1 MNRVTRLIH
10 KDSFFGTR
18 SRKLLDYSHRFVI
31 TAEDLLRK
39 KPDPRSSSV
48 KLKKTDSE
56 KTKMIDAMLK
66 GFDAEDNPTD
76 RRIFYEVTGREL
88 RLGEFGGDDDT
99 SDDDWMHYGAP
110 DPLRHA
116 FSYSQVKGIN

>member
-1 MNRVTRLIH
+1 M
-10 KDSFFGTR
+10 
-18 SRKLLDYSHRFVI
+18 I

-39 KPDPRSSSV
+39 KPDPRSSTRI
-48 KLKKTDSE
+48 KKTDSE
-56 KTKMIDAMLK
+56 NAKLIDAMLK

-88 RLGEFGGDDDT
+88 RLGEFGRDDDT

-116 FSYSQVKGIN
+116 FSYSQVEGIN